1 MISTLGGIA
10 IVINFVSPFYE
21 KITISR
27 DYFNPWSRFETRETF
42 DKNPSTFSSSAINTL

>member
-1 MISTLGGIA
+1 MISTLGRIA

-27 DYFNPWSRFETRETF
+27 DYFNPWFETRETF